1 MNGAA
6 ILLAQILFSV
16 LDGGAS
22 TVVSV
27 PSRGKDAD
35 LVSLVEYRS
44 ETSRMPLG
52 GSKKLTEC
60 I

>member
-1 MNGAA
+1 MHGAA

-52 GSKKLTEC
+52 GSKN
-60 I
+60 